1 MYSSGAD
8 RVGPPRPVRAWP
20 RGTLRVMA
28 DRTSSSITVA
38 ADRSAVMAVI
48 ADFGSYP
55 DWATGVRS
63 AEILEAAPDG
73 RPLRVRFGLDAGVIR
88 DSYVLAYEWDGDA
101 AVRWQL
107 AETGSMVTEMSGAYV
122 LAHDGTGTNVSYELS
137 VGTRVPMIGL
147 LKRRAEKT
155 IIETALKGLRS
166 RVGSVPDSRH
176 G

>member
-1 MYSSGAD
+1 M
-8 RVGPPRPVRAWP
+8 
-20 RGTLRVMA
+20 VMG
-28 DRTSSSITVA
+28 
-38 ADRSAVMAVI
+38 VI

-55 DWATGVRS
+55 EWATGVRS
-63 AEILEAAPDG
+63 AEVLEMTQDG

-107 AETGSMVTEMSGAYV
+107 REPGSMVTEMSGAYV
-122 LAHDGTGTNVSYELS
+122 LTDDGPGTKVSYELA

-155 IIETALKGLRS
+155 IIDTALKGLKS
-166 RVGSVPDSRH
+166 RAESIP
-176 G
+176 